1 MITTDE
7 YIDYDRRADEIF
19 ELINNGMTRDQVA
32 KKFNYENIRSMDQLM
47 RRRGYRVV
55 KNKYVKA
62 GKEKPSIC
70 KLPLRTEKLMD
81 ALKNPLRME
90 LRFQRQIL
98 TDGDLKIGNSSTI
111 I

>member
-19 ELINNGMTRDQVA
+19 ELINNGMSRDQVA

-62 GKEKPSIC
+62 DKEKPAVC
-70 KLPLRTEKLMD
+70 KLPLRTEKLM
-81 ALKNPLRME
+81 RCTE
-90 LRFQRQIL
+90 R
-98 TDGDLKIGNSSTI
+98 DLK
-111 I
+111 